1 MEYKLNLSNT
11 ENKDLTSYCNL
22 NDLRISEV
30 IKKSYLDGFNIERYG
45 LLNMGGIREKQVEK
59 EVIVEKRV
67 EIPVEVIKEVVK
79 IEYVEVE
86 KPVEIIKEV
95 VKIEYVEVEKTVEKI
110 VEKEVIKEII
120 KEVPVEKLVEKEV
133 IREVIKEVPVD
144 RVVEKV
150 VEVIK
155 EIPVE
160 KVVIKDVIKEV
171 PVEKI
176 VYVTDQEEMKAK
188 IFQKEKEF
196 EEQRQIFS
204 TKTQELENNF
214 HNEKNELLLKIR
226 QLENQEPKTIEVIKE
241 IPVEKVVIQEKIVE
255 VVKEIPIE
263 KVVVQE
269 KIVEV
274 VKEIPVEVI
283 KEVIIEKQ
291 TTGDLQPK
299 LDALQNTVH
308 KLKQDNIEKD
318 KKIREYEQTIQ
329 DIQKFQDEK
338 KAMFLKGSNLDDKL
352 YK

>member
-30 IKKSYLDGFNIERYG
+30 IKKCYLEGFNIERYG
-45 LLNMGGIREKQVEK
+45 LLSGKVGGVQEKLV

-67 EIPVEVIKEVVK
+67 EI
-79 IEYVEVE
+79 
-86 KPVEIIKEV
+86 PVEIIKEV
-95 VKIEYVEVEKTVEKI
+95 VKIEYVEVEKPVEKI

-120 KEVPVEKLVEKEV
+120 KEVPV
-133 IREVIKEVPVD
+133 D
-144 RVVEKV
+144 RVVEKI

-171 PVEKI
+171 LVEKI
-176 VYVTDQEEMKAK
+176 VYVTDQEEMNAK
-188 IFQKEKEF
+188 IFQKEQEF

-241 IPVEKVVIQEKIVE
+241 IPV
-255 VVKEIPIE
+255 E

-329 DIQKFQDEK
+329 DIQKFQEEK
-338 KAMFLKGSNLDDKL
+338 KAMFLRGSNLDDKL